1 MCGFL
6 ENKILLVCSN
16 KNDVQRSSIALYSI
30 SFFQKNP
37 FHGFFT
43 SFSRFSSLRK
53 KNLRKNFFLR
63 ENWIKNSD
71 ENTKNEK
78 FANKTSHGKSRIL
91 YKGKINQNPMNY
103 FFSESTYR
111 IPIEKKKL
119 ENTRKIHQMVLLSL
133 EVRIYLHAD
142 LENSCYSKNHYF
154 YSSQWN
160 SCCCGHC

>member
-1 MCGFL
+1 MGDTQFPISLFQNFAIFL
-6 ENKILLVCSN
+6 QFFHSAKNKILLVCSN

-43 SFSRFSSLRK
+43 SISRFSSLRK

-91 YKGKINQNPMNY
+91 YKKGKLI
-103 FFSESTYR
+103 
-111 IPIEKKKL
+111 
-119 ENTRKIHQMVLLSL
+119 KI
-133 EVRIYLHAD
+133 RWII
-142 LENSCYSKNHYF
+142 
-154 YSSQWN
+154 SSVKV
-160 SCCCGHC
+160 HTEFP

>member
-1 MCGFL
+1 MSTDPVSHHF
-6 ENKILLVCSN
+6 ILS
-16 KNDVQRSSIALYSI
+16 RSSKRIHFMAFLRAFHDFRLYA
-30 SFFQKNP
+30 
-37 FHGFFT
+37 
-43 SFSRFSSLRK
+43 K

-91 YKGKINQNPMNY
+91 YKKRKINQNPMNY

-111 IPIEKKKL
+111 IPIEKKSW